1 MSVSYNAASFTSV
14 LNVADFDAETM
25 ENLVNVAINV
35 LNMFGADTIPNMDGG
50 APGAKTVTL
59 TSKQAGGVFLA
70 VRQIYDGMW
79 KPRGTTSTRGDS
91 LSIADVLAN
100 PTVVAL
106 LEKIASRLSEVAF
119 VVAEDTSGIE

>member
-1 MSVSYNAASFTSV
+1 MAVYTAASFSDP
-14 LNVADFDAETM
+14 LNDSSISAENM
-25 ENLVNVAINV
+25 ENIVNVAINV
-35 LNMFGADTIPNMDGG
+35 LNMFGAATITNMNGG

-91 LSIADVLAN
+91 LSVADVLAN
-100 PTVVAL
+100 PTVVGL
-106 LEKIASRLSEVAF
+106 LEKIAHRLSEVAF